1 MDDYERQARP
11 LYCFYVAD
19 GRLVAETHW
28 YYGLEARQR
37 MHEKTY
43 LRFRRNGKRML
54 LDYDRLD
61 RYLNGYLYTFIK
73 DRDKAL
79 NIMRSTVKNR
89 VDALRYE
96 LEGAEKAL
104 AAIDAAMDM

>member
-28 YYGLEARQR
+28 YYRLEARQR
-37 MHEKTY
+37 MYEKTY

-54 LDYDRLD
+54 LD
-61 RYLNGYLYTFIK
+61 
-73 DRDKAL
+73 
-79 NIMRSTVKNR
+79 
-89 VDALRYE
+89 
-96 LEGAEKAL
+96 
-104 AAIDAAMDM
+104 

>member
-1 MDDYERQARP
+1 MDDYERQVRP

-19 GRLVAETHW
+19 GKLVAETHW
-28 YYGLEARQR
+28 YYRLEARQR

-43 LRFRRNGKRML
+43 LRFRRNGKRMS

-104 AAIDAAMDM
+104 AAIDAAMGM